1 MQTPAY
7 VRFPAAFDM
16 SVIVPSGATNGL
28 SLDHLD
34 EESHDTA
41 EGARAYASVEHLM
54 PMRRDAFGVPA
65 LDAAASDFLRE

>member
-7 VRFPAAFDM
+7 VRFPAAFETLA
-16 SVIVPSGATNGL
+16 IIPSGATNGL

-41 EGARAYASVEHLM
+41 EGARAPASVEHLM
-54 PMRRDAFGVPA
+54 PVHRDAFGVPA
-65 LDAAASDFLRE
+65 LDAAASDLFRE